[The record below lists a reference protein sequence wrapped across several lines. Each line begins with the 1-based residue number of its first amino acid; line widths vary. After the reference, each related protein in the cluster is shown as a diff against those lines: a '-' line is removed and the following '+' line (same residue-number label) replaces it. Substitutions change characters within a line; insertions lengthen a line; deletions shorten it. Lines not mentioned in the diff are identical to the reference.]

1 MDSRDCETSNF
12 AKEIVSSVYL
22 PVTSVTVKLEYFRNL
37 VNMDFPDCRWRSDYC
52 PVFHEPGRAL
62 RHIPAVGQQSRQ
74 QKGRHGLS

>member
-1 MDSRDCETSNF
+1 M
-12 AKEIVSSVYL
+12 
-22 PVTSVTVKLEYFRNL
+22 TSVTVKLEYFRNL

-52 PVFHEPGRAL
+52 AVFHEPGRAL

>member
-1 MDSRDCETSNF
+1 MILKLQSLR
-12 AKEIVSSVYL
+12 KILYL
-22 PVTSVTVKLEYFRNL
+22 VWTAVTSVTVKLEYFRNL